1 MKQIKTIDGKRY
13 LILGFEFFNFNRREE
28 TYSDIVRNAR
38 GIKLNAAYLTNVDK
52 IIAYILYSSQQFIVA
67 EINTE
72 KAATVIHMWYAMG
85 MEIKDFVPNT
95 KEQLWLM
102 KSRLQ
107 NEELNAFLSQTF
119 QYKDKQLELK
129 EKYSDLFEFM
139 LSMMQDTLLLE
150 SKPSKELKKYH
161 LYLYRNYPNEEYK
174 GFIYAGKGY
183 GLVLGEMTNH
193 NLDLDRIL
201 FILMQR
207 KPDVLPDNILNA
219 MHLDTMH
226 KLEFITRCWMRER

>member
-13 LILGFEFFNFNRREE
+13 LILGFEIFNFNRREE

-219 MHLDTMH
+219 IHLDTMH
-226 KLEFITRCWMRER
+226 KLEFTRYVG

>member
-1 MKQIKTIDGKRY
+1 MKQIKTIEGKRY
-13 LILGFEFFNFNRREE
+13 LILGFEIFNFNRREE

-38 GIKLNAAYLTNVDK
+38 GIKLNASYLTNVDK

-72 KAATVIHMWYAMG
+72 KAATVIHMWYALG

-119 QYKDKQLELK
+119 SYKDKQLELK

-139 LSMMQDTLLLE
+139 LSMMQGTLLLE

-219 MHLDTMH
+219 IHLDTMH
-226 KLEFITRCWMRER
+226 KLEFTKYVG

>member
-1 MKQIKTIDGKRY
+1 MKQIKTIDGKGY

-38 GIKLNAAYLTNVDK
+38 GIKLNAAYLTTVDK
-52 IIAYILYSSQQFIVA
+52 IITYILYSSQQFIVA

-139 LSMMQDTLLLE
+139 LSMMQGTLLLE
-150 SKPSKELKKYH
+150 SKPSKELKTYH

-201 FILMQR
+201 FILMQS

-226 KLEFITRCWMRER
+226 KLEFITRCWMKEC

>member
-13 LILGFEFFNFNRREE
+13 LILGFEIFNFNRREE

-219 MHLDTMH
+219 IHLDTMH
-226 KLEFITRCWMRER
+226 KLEFTKYVG

>member
-1 MKQIKTIDGKRY
+1 MKQIETIDGKRY
-13 LILGFEFFNFNRREE
+13 LILGFEIFNFNRREE

-38 GIKLNAAYLTNVDK
+38 GIKLNAAYLTTVDK

-119 QYKDKQLELK
+119 QYNDKQLELK
-129 EKYSDLFEFM
+129 EKYLDLFEFM
-139 LSMMQDTLLLE
+139 LSMMQGTLLLE

-174 GFIYAGKGY
+174 GFIYAGKWY

-201 FILMQR
+201 FILMQS
-207 KPDVLPDNILNA
+207 KPDVLPDAILNT

-226 KLEFITRCWMRER
+226 KLEFTKYVG

>member
-1 MKQIKTIDGKRY
+1 MKQIETIDGKRY
-13 LILGFEFFNFNRREE
+13 LILGFEIFNFNRREE
-28 TYSDIVRNAR
+28 TYSDIVLNAR
-38 GIKLNAAYLTNVDK
+38 GIKLNASYLTNVDK

-95 KEQLWLM
+95 QEQLWLM

-139 LSMMQDTLLLE
+139 LSMMQGTLLLE

-201 FILMQR
+201 FILMQS
-207 KPDVLPDNILNA
+207 KPDVLPDNVLNA
-219 MHLDTMH
+219 IHLDTMH
-226 KLEFITRCWMRER
+226 KLEFTKYVG

>member
-13 LILGFEFFNFNRREE
+13 LILGFEIFNFNRREE

-38 GIKLNAAYLTNVDK
+38 GIKLNAAYLTTVDK
-52 IIAYILYSSQQFIVA
+52 IITYILYSSQQFIVA

-119 QYKDKQLELK
+119 SYKDKQLELK

-139 LSMMQDTLLLE
+139 LSMMQGTLLLE

-174 GFIYAGKGY
+174 GFIYAGKEY

-201 FILMQR
+201 FILMQS

-219 MHLDTMH
+219 IHLDTMH
-226 KLEFITRCWMRER
+226 KLEFTKYVG

>member
-13 LILGFEFFNFNRREE
+13 LILGFEIFNFNRREE

-161 LYLYRNYPNEEYK
+161 LYLFRNYPNEEYK
-174 GFIYAGKGY
+174 GFIYAGNGY

-201 FILMQR
+201 FILMQS
-207 KPDVLPDNILNA
+207 KPDVLSDNILNA
-219 MHLDTMH
+219 IHLDTMH
-226 KLEFITRCWMRER
+226 KLEFTKYVG

>member
-28 TYSDIVRNAR
+28 TYSDIVRNAM
-38 GIKLNAAYLTNVDK
+38 GIKLNAAYLTTVDK
-52 IIAYILYSSQQFIVA
+52 IIAYILYSSQQFIVV

-139 LSMMQDTLLLE
+139 LSMMQGTLLLE

-161 LYLYRNYPNEEYK
+161 LYLFRNYPNEEYK

-201 FILMQR
+201 FILMQS

-226 KLEFITRCWMRER
+226 KLEFTRYVG

>member
-28 TYSDIVRNAR
+28 TYSDIVRNAM
-38 GIKLNAAYLTNVDK
+38 GIKLNAAYLTTVDK

-139 LSMMQDTLLLE
+139 LSMMQGTLLLE

-201 FILMQR
+201 FILMKS

-226 KLEFITRCWMRER
+226 KLEFITRCWMKEC

>member
-28 TYSDIVRNAR
+28 TYSDIVRNAM
-38 GIKLNAAYLTNVDK
+38 GIKLNAAYLTTVDK

-119 QYKDKQLELK
+119 SYKDKQLELK

-139 LSMMQDTLLLE
+139 LSMMQGTLLLE

-174 GFIYAGKGY
+174 GFIYAGKWY

-226 KLEFITRCWMRER
+226 KLEFITRCWMMEC

>member
-13 LILGFEFFNFNRREE
+13 LILGFEIFNLNRREE

-139 LSMMQDTLLLE
+139 LSMMQGTLLLE

-161 LYLYRNYPNEEYK
+161 LYLFRNYPNEEYK

-201 FILMQR
+201 FILMQS

-219 MHLDTMH
+219 IHLDTMH
-226 KLEFITRCWMRER
+226 KLEFTKYVG

>member
-13 LILGFEFFNFNRREE
+13 LILGFEIFNFNRREE

-38 GIKLNAAYLTNVDK
+38 GIKLNAVYLTTVDK

-85 MEIKDFVPNT
+85 MEIKDFVPNA

-129 EKYSDLFEFM
+129 EKYSDLFAFM
-139 LSMMQDTLLLE
+139 LSMMQGTLLLE

-161 LYLYRNYPNEEYK
+161 LYLYRNYPNETYK

-201 FILMQR
+201 FILMQS

-219 MHLDTMH
+219 IHLDTMH
-226 KLEFITRCWMRER
+226 KLEFTKYVG

>member
-1 MKQIKTIDGKRY
+1 MKQIETIDGKRY

-28 TYSDIVRNAR
+28 TYSDIVRNAM
-38 GIKLNAAYLTNVDK
+38 GIKLNASYLTNVDK

-72 KAATVIHMWYAMG
+72 KAATVINMWYAMG

-139 LSMMQDTLLLE
+139 LSMMQGTLLLE

-201 FILMQR
+201 FILMKR

-226 KLEFITRCWMRER
+226 KLEFTNYVG

>member
-13 LILGFEFFNFNRREE
+13 LILGFEIFNFNRREE

-139 LSMMQDTLLLE
+139 LSMMQGTLLLE
-150 SKPSKELKKYH
+150 STPSKELKKYH

-174 GFIYAGKGY
+174 GFIDAGKGY

-226 KLEFITRCWMRER
+226 KLEFITRCWMKEC

>member
-28 TYSDIVRNAR
+28 TYSDIVRNAM
-38 GIKLNAAYLTNVDK
+38 GIKLNAAYLTTVDK

-119 QYKDKQLELK
+119 SYKDKQLELK

-139 LSMMQDTLLLE
+139 LSMMQGTLL

-183 GLVLGEMTNH
+183 CLVLGEMTNH

-201 FILMQR
+201 FILMQS
-207 KPDVLPDNILNA
+207 KPDVLPDNVLNA

-226 KLEFITRCWMRER
+226 KLEFTKYVG

>member
-28 TYSDIVRNAR
+28 TYSDIVRNAM
-38 GIKLNAAYLTNVDK
+38 GIKLNAAYLTTVDK
-52 IIAYILYSSQQFIVA
+52 IIAYILYSSQQFIVV

-139 LSMMQDTLLLE
+139 LSMMQGTLLLE

-219 MHLDTMH
+219 MKLDTMH
-226 KLEFITRCWMRER
+226 KLEFITRCWMKEC

>member
-28 TYSDIVRNAR
+28 TYLDIVRNAM
-38 GIKLNAAYLTNVDK
+38 GIKLNAAYLTTVDK

-119 QYKDKQLELK
+119 SYKDKQLELK
-129 EKYSDLFEFM
+129 EKYLDLFEFM
-139 LSMMQDTLLLE
+139 LSMMQGTLLLE

-201 FILMQR
+201 FILMQS

-219 MHLDTMH
+219 MKLDTMH
-226 KLEFITRCWMRER
+226 KLEFTKYVG

>member
-13 LILGFEFFNFNRREE
+13 LILDFEIFNFNRREE
-28 TYSDIVRNAR
+28 TYSDIVRNAMS
-38 GIKLNAAYLTNVDK
+38 IKLNASYLTTVNK

-72 KAATVIHMWYAMG
+72 KVATVIHMWYAMG
-85 MEIKDFVPNT
+85 MEIKDFVPDT

-139 LSMMQDTLLLE
+139 LSMMQGTLLLE

-201 FILMQR
+201 FILMQS
-207 KPDVLPDNILNA
+207 KSDVLPDNILNA
-219 MHLDTMH
+219 IHLDTMH
-226 KLEFITRCWMRER
+226 KLEFTKYVG

>member
-13 LILGFEFFNFNRREE
+13 LILGFEIFNFNRREE

-38 GIKLNAAYLTNVDK
+38 GIKLNAVYLTTVDK

-85 MEIKDFVPNT
+85 MEIKDFVPNA

-139 LSMMQDTLLLE
+139 LSMMQGTLLLE

-161 LYLYRNYPNEEYK
+161 LYLYRNYPNETYK

-201 FILMQR
+201 FILMQS

-219 MHLDTMH
+219 IHLDTMH
-226 KLEFITRCWMRER
+226 KLEFTKYVG

>member
-13 LILGFEFFNFNRREE
+13 LILGFEIFNFNRREE
-28 TYSDIVRNAR
+28 TYSDIVRNAM
-38 GIKLNAAYLTNVDK
+38 GIKLNAAYLTTVNK

-72 KAATVIHMWYAMG
+72 KAATVIHMG

-119 QYKDKQLELK
+119 SYKDKQLELK

-139 LSMMQDTLLLE
+139 LSMMQGKQTVFHLL
-150 SKPSKELKKYH
+150 
-161 LYLYRNYPNEEYK
+161 
-174 GFIYAGKGY
+174 
-183 GLVLGEMTNH
+183 TNI
-193 NLDLDRIL
+193 NK
-201 FILMQR
+201 F
-207 KPDVLPDNILNA
+207 
-219 MHLDTMH
+219 
-226 KLEFITRCWMRER
+226 

>member
-13 LILGFEFFNFNRREE
+13 LILGFEIFNFNRREE

-38 GIKLNAAYLTNVDK
+38 GIKLNASYLTTVDK

-139 LSMMQDTLLLE
+139 LSMMHGTLLLE

-161 LYLYRNYPNEEYK
+161 LYLFRNYPNEEYK

-201 FILMQR
+201 FILMR
-207 KPDVLPDNILNA
+207 NKPDVLPDNILNA

-226 KLEFITRCWMRER
+226 KLEFTKYVG

>member
-13 LILGFEFFNFNRREE
+13 LILGFEIFNFNRREE

-38 GIKLNAAYLTNVDK
+38 GIKLNAAYLTTVDK
-52 IIAYILYSSQQFIVA
+52 IITYILYSSQQFIVA

-119 QYKDKQLELK
+119 SYKDKQLELK

-139 LSMMQDTLLLE
+139 LSMMQGTLLLE

-201 FILMQR
+201 FILMQS

-219 MHLDTMH
+219 IHLDTMH
-226 KLEFITRCWMRER
+226 KLEFTKYVG

>member
-1 MKQIKTIDGKRY
+1 MKQIKTIEGKRY

-28 TYSDIVRNAR
+28 TYSDIVRNAM
-38 GIKLNAAYLTNVDK
+38 GIKLNAAYLTTVDK
-52 IIAYILYSSQQFIVA
+52 IIAYILYSLQQFIVA

-119 QYKDKQLELK
+119 SYKDKQLELK

-139 LSMMQDTLLLE
+139 LSMMQGTLLLE

-201 FILMQR
+201 FILMQN

-219 MHLDTMH
+219 MKLDTMH
-226 KLEFITRCWMRER
+226 KLEFTKYVG

>member
-28 TYSDIVRNAR
+28 TYSDIVRNAM
-38 GIKLNAAYLTNVDK
+38 GIKLNAAYLTTVDK

-119 QYKDKQLELK
+119 SYKDKQLELK

-139 LSMMQDTLLLE
+139 LSMMQGTLLLE

-201 FILMQR
+201 FILMR
-207 KPDVLPDNILNA
+207 NKPDVLTDNILNA

-226 KLEFITRCWMRER
+226 KLEFITRCWMKEC

>member
-13 LILGFEFFNFNRREE
+13 LILGFEIFNFNRREE

-38 GIKLNAAYLTNVDK
+38 GIKLNASYLTTVDK

-161 LYLYRNYPNEEYK
+161 LYLFRNYPNEEYK

-201 FILMQR
+201 FILMR
-207 KPDVLPDNILNA
+207 NKPDVLPDNILNA

-226 KLEFITRCWMRER
+226 KLEFTKYVG

>member
-13 LILGFEFFNFNRREE
+13 LILGFEIFNFNRREE
-28 TYSDIVRNAR
+28 TYSDIVRNAM
-38 GIKLNAAYLTNVDK
+38 GIKLNAAYLTTVDK

-139 LSMMQDTLLLE
+139 LSMMQGTLLLE

-201 FILMQR
+201 FILMQS

-226 KLEFITRCWMRER
+226 KLEFITRCWMKEC

>member
-1 MKQIKTIDGKRY
+1 MKQIETIDGKRY
-13 LILGFEFFNFNRREE
+13 LILGFEIFNFNRREE

-38 GIKLNAAYLTNVDK
+38 GIKLNAVYLTTVDK
-52 IIAYILYSSQQFIVA
+52 IITYILYSSQQFIVA

-85 MEIKDFVPNT
+85 MDITDFVPNT

-119 QYKDKQLELK
+119 QYNDKQLELK

-139 LSMMQDTLLLE
+139 LSMMQGTLLLE

-161 LYLYRNYPNEEYK
+161 LYLFRNYPNEEYK

-201 FILMQR
+201 FILMQN

-219 MHLDTMH
+219 IHLDTMH
-226 KLEFITRCWMRER
+226 KLEFTKYVG

>member
-1 MKQIKTIDGKRY
+1 MKQIETIDGKRY

-28 TYSDIVRNAR
+28 TYSDIVRNAM
-38 GIKLNAAYLTNVDK
+38 GIKLNASYLTNVDK

-72 KAATVIHMWYAMG
+72 KAATVINMWYAMG

-139 LSMMQDTLLLE
+139 LSMMQGTLLLE

-161 LYLYRNYPNEEYK
+161 LYLYRNYPNEAYK
-174 GFIYAGKGY
+174 GFIYAGKGH

-201 FILMQR
+201 FILMKR

-226 KLEFITRCWMRER
+226 KLEFTNYVG